1 LFVAGVLCYRISQ
14 LWLGAAVPDTESH
27 SPTFLLLPMVLIIAA
42 VFSHFGYIGLALDRA
57 LQGER
62 EVAAGQVRM
71 QEEAARLNEQIA
83 LLDRQRSVGAMS
95 ASLALQINQPLS
107 AITADAHVARRIVD
121 TGRLDAE
128 QLHTFFDR
136 VIDKTQ
142 RVREII
148 EQIQGFVRP
157 SAVDRIA
164 VDLNKLTHEVV
175 NLVKRDADLHRIA
188 FIFEASDQPRW
199 VSGDPVQLSQ
209 VLLNLYRNA
218 MDALKPVDLRE
229 IYVDLHQEANWI
241 VLTVRDTGLGLTPE
255 VLDKVGIDL
264 FTTKAN
270 GLGMGIA
277 ISRSIIKQHG
287 GTLSLSNV
295 EQGGALVEITLPA
308 LAV

>member
-1 LFVAGVLCYRISQ
+1 
-14 LWLGAAVPDTESH
+14 
-27 SPTFLLLPMVLIIAA
+27 
-42 VFSHFGYIGLALDRA
+42 
-57 LQGER
+57 
-62 EVAAGQVRM
+62 
-71 QEEAARLNEQIA
+71 
-83 LLDRQRSVGAMS
+83 
-95 ASLALQINQPLS
+95 
-107 AITADAHVARRIVD
+107 
-121 TGRLDAE
+121 
-128 QLHTFFDR
+128 
-136 VIDKTQ
+136 
-142 RVREII
+142 
-148 EQIQGFVRP
+148 
-157 SAVDRIA
+157 
-164 VDLNKLTHEVV
+164 
-175 NLVKRDADLHRIA
+175 
-188 FIFEASDQPRW
+188 
-199 VSGDPVQLSQ
+199 
-209 VLLNLYRNA
+209 